1 MHKSDGAQ
9 LMEEDA
15 GEPAPAAEPDWE
27 PGEQPAPKKQKVSGR
42 TDPSASQV
50 LPAMYLCQTVS
61 ASVLW
66 QQVLPYCAHNP
77 DALWKLWILSKKD
90 CAGAPAVGSYHTED
104 TAAEDDSPAVAHS
117 PAAGYGSKR
126 NKG

>member
-77 DALWKLWILSKKD
+77 DALLEALDIIKERLCRCTRCGFLS
-90 CAGAPAVGSYHTED
+90 H
-104 TAAEDDSPAVAHS
+104 
-117 PAAGYGSKR
+117 
-126 NKG
+126 